1 MKRLRKIYLIIAV
14 FFTVFSVIFSAS
26 SYRIDSLDIT
36 AKIQEDG
43 SVVIEEIA
51 LYNASEI
58 NGVLY
63 NIDAK
68 GYGKLQSLEVFY
80 EKNGEFI
87 SAVNDRGTA
96 SGMYTVSVSD
106 ELYKIKLYSP
116 MRNEKRYFG
125 FRYVLPR
132 GVTVYEDIAQFNRK
146 MVGRGWQNSIR
157 DVSVKVILP
166 KEADK
171 DKIHAFGH
179 GPLTG
184 NIEILNGR
192 EIFFTLKNYRPGEF
206 VETNILF
213 PKEIVSKI
221 NPSYVKKTKGYDSIM
236 AMEGKLAE
244 ESNRERDRA
253 VRGMILGRVV
263 FFGGVAWWLF
273 LMVFI
278 YLKNGKKYKV
288 INPYGEYFR
297 ELPDDYTPAV
307 AGTLVSRKM
316 YPAPT
321 HLFATVMDL
330 VRKDYLEMEEIN
342 EVNSKGKN
350 IKKTILKKVREV
362 TSELKDYER
371 LVFKW
376 YINELGDGEKVVLE
390 DVEKYVSKNLTNAK
404 KFNANF
410 EKWKTLVYTD
420 MLSKGL
426 KQDKRNKLAVALGV
440 ITGILLFIGGMVLI
454 VIFQDPKFMLFNF
467 LGIPLI
473 VFSAAVNRP
482 SKEKEEAY
490 SRWKAFKKFL
500 VDYSNLEEAK
510 LASIHLWEHYFVYAI
525 ALGVAEKVAAGY
537 KKIAVLRG
545 EDDVNLRVGRNRMSL
560 MNTYLYSRAFR
571 TMESSTVKAAA
582 RSMSEVAKS
591 TRSSSSGSMLTAG
604 TICISPSLARYF
616 FRIPSSIISRRS
628 SIVIS
633 SVTTS
638 AA

>member
-14 FFTVFSVIFSAS
+14 FFTVFSVIFSAP

-80 EKNGEFI
+80 EKNGEFV

-350 IKKTILKKVREV
+350 IKKTILKKAREV

-426 KQDKRNKLAVALGV
+426 KQDKRNKLAVTLGV

-473 VFSAAVNRP
+473 VFSIAVNRP

-537 KKIAVLRG
+537 KKIAALRG

-591 TRSSSSGSMLTAG
+591 TRSSSSGSG
-604 TICISPSLARYF
+604 GGFSRG
-616 FRIPSSIISRRS
+616 SSGGGGGRGGGG
-628 SIVIS
+628 
-633 SVTTS
+633 
-638 AA
+638 AF

>member
-1 MKRLRKIYLIIAV
+1 MILIKQQEGKHLKRLRKIYLIIAV
-14 FFTVFSVIFSAS
+14 FFTVFSVIFSAP

-80 EKNGEFI
+80 EKNGEFV

-263 FFGGVAWWLF
+263 FSGGVAWWLF

-342 EVNSKGKN
+342 EVNSKGKS
-350 IKKTILKKVREV
+350 IKKT
-362 TSELKDYER
+362 
-371 LVFKW
+371 
-376 YINELGDGEKVVLE
+376 
-390 DVEKYVSKNLTNAK
+390 
-404 KFNANF
+404 NF
-410 EKWKTLVYTD
+410 
-420 MLSKGL
+420 S
-426 KQDKRNKLAVALGV
+426 
-440 ITGILLFIGGMVLI
+440 
-454 VIFQDPKFMLFNF
+454 
-467 LGIPLI
+467 
-473 VFSAAVNRP
+473 
-482 SKEKEEAY
+482 
-490 SRWKAFKKFL
+490 
-500 VDYSNLEEAK
+500 
-510 LASIHLWEHYFVYAI
+510 
-525 ALGVAEKVAAGY
+525 
-537 KKIAVLRG
+537 
-545 EDDVNLRVGRNRMSL
+545 
-560 MNTYLYSRAFR
+560 
-571 TMESSTVKAAA
+571 
-582 RSMSEVAKS
+582 
-591 TRSSSSGSMLTAG
+591 
-604 TICISPSLARYF
+604 
-616 FRIPSSIISRRS
+616 
-628 SIVIS
+628 
-633 SVTTS
+633 
-638 AA
+638 

>member
-1 MKRLRKIYLIIAV
+1 MILIKQQEGKHLKRLRKIYLIIAV
-14 FFTVFSVIFSAS
+14 FFTVFSVIFSAP

-80 EKNGEFI
+80 EKNGEFV

-192 EIFFTLKNYRPGEF
+192 EIFFILKNYRPGEF

-537 KKIAVLRG
+537 KKIAALRG

-591 TRSSSSGSMLTAG
+591 TRSSSSGSG
-604 TICISPSLARYF
+604 GGFSRG
-616 FRIPSSIISRRS
+616 SSGGGGGRGGGG
-628 SIVIS
+628 
-633 SVTTS
+633 
-638 AA
+638 AF

>member
-14 FFTVFSVIFSAS
+14 FFTVFSVIFSAP

-80 EKNGEFI
+80 EKNGEFV

-297 ELPDDYTPAV
+297 ELPDAYTPAV

-426 KQDKRNKLAVALGV
+426 KQDKRNKLAVAFGV

-537 KKIAVLRG
+537 KKIAALRG

-591 TRSSSSGSMLTAG
+591 TRSSSSGSG
-604 TICISPSLARYF
+604 GGFSRG
-616 FRIPSSIISRRS
+616 SSGGGGGRGGGG
-628 SIVIS
+628 
-633 SVTTS
+633 
-638 AA
+638 AF

>member
-14 FFTVFSVIFSAS
+14 FFTVFSVIFSAP

-80 EKNGEFI
+80 EKNGEFV

-171 DKIHAFGH
+171 DKIHTFGH

-192 EIFFTLKNYRPGEF
+192 EIFFILKNYRPGEF

-537 KKIAVLRG
+537 KKIAALRG

-591 TRSSSSGSMLTAG
+591 TRSSSSGSG
-604 TICISPSLARYF
+604 GGFSRG
-616 FRIPSSIISRRS
+616 SSGGGGGRGGGG
-628 SIVIS
+628 
-633 SVTTS
+633 
-638 AA
+638 AF

>member
-14 FFTVFSVIFSAS
+14 FFTVFSVIFSAP

-80 EKNGEFI
+80 EKNGEFV

-106 ELYKIKLYSP
+106 ELDKIKLYSP

-537 KKIAVLRG
+537 KKIAALRG

-591 TRSSSSGSMLTAG
+591 TRSSSSGSG
-604 TICISPSLARYF
+604 GGFSRG
-616 FRIPSSIISRRS
+616 SSGGGGGRGGGG
-628 SIVIS
+628 
-633 SVTTS
+633 
-638 AA
+638 AF

>member
-14 FFTVFSVIFSAS
+14 FFTVFSVIFSAP

-80 EKNGEFI
+80 EKNGEFV

-426 KQDKRNKLAVALGV
+426 KQDKRNKLAVTLGV

-537 KKIAVLRG
+537 KKIAALRG

-591 TRSSSSGSMLTAG
+591 TRSSSSGSG
-604 TICISPSLARYF
+604 GGFSRG
-616 FRIPSSIISRRS
+616 SSGGGGGRGGGG
-628 SIVIS
+628 
-633 SVTTS
+633 
-638 AA
+638 AF

>member
-1 MKRLRKIYLIIAV
+1 MKRLKKISLIIAV
-14 FFTVFSVIFSAS
+14 FFTVFSVIFSAP
-26 SYRIDSLDIT
+26 SYRVDSLDIT

-80 EKNGEFI
+80 EKNGEFV
-87 SAVNDRGTA
+87 SAVNNRGTA
-96 SGMYTVSVSD
+96 SGMYTVSTSD
-106 ELYKIKLYSP
+106 DLYKIKLYSP
-116 MRNEKRYFG
+116 MRNEKRYFA

-146 MVGRGWQNSIR
+146 MVGRGWQNSIK
-157 DVSVKVILP
+157 DVSVKVVLP
-166 KEADK
+166 KDAAK

-184 NIEILNGR
+184 NIEILNGK
-192 EIFFTLKNYRPGEF
+192 EISFTLKNYRPGEF

-221 NPSYVKKTKGYDSIM
+221 NPSYVKKTKGYESIM
-236 AMEGKLAE
+236 AMEKNLAE

-253 VRGMILGRVV
+253 VKGIMLNRTV
-263 FFGGVAWWLF
+263 FYGGVAWWLF
-273 LMVFI
+273 LMIFI

-288 INPYGEYFR
+288 TNPYGEYFR

-316 YPAPT
+316 YPNPI

-342 EVNSKGKN
+342 EVNSKGRN
-350 IKKTILKKVREV
+350 VKKTILKKIKEG
-362 TSELKDYER
+362 TSELKDYEK
-371 LVFKW
+371 LVLKW

-410 EKWKTLVYTD
+410 EKWKTFVYTD

-426 KQDKRNKLAVALGV
+426 KQDKRNKLAVALGA
-440 ITGILLFIGGMVLI
+440 ITGILLFIGGMGLI

-473 VFSAAVNRP
+473 AFSAAVSRP

-537 KKIAVLRG
+537 KKIAALRG
-545 EDDVNLRVGRNRMSL
+545 EEDINLRVGRNRMTL
-560 MNTYLYSRAFR
+560 MNTYLYTRAFR
-571 TMESSTVKAAA
+571 TMESSTVKAAS

-591 TRSSSSGSMLTAG
+591 TRSSSRGSGGGFSRG
-604 TICISPSLARYF
+604 
-616 FRIPSSIISRRS
+616 SSGGGGSRGGGG
-628 SIVIS
+628 
-633 SVTTS
+633 
-638 AA
+638 AF

>member
-14 FFTVFSVIFSAS
+14 FFTVFSVIFSAP

-80 EKNGEFI
+80 EKNGEFV

-192 EIFFTLKNYRPGEF
+192 EIFFTLKNYRPREF

-426 KQDKRNKLAVALGV
+426 KQDKRNKLAVAFGV

-537 KKIAVLRG
+537 KKIAALRG

-591 TRSSSSGSMLTAG
+591 TRSSSSGSG
-604 TICISPSLARYF
+604 GGFSRG
-616 FRIPSSIISRRS
+616 SSGGGGGRGGGG
-628 SIVIS
+628 
-633 SVTTS
+633 
-638 AA
+638 AF

>member
-14 FFTVFSVIFSAS
+14 FFTVFSVIFSAP

-80 EKNGEFI
+80 EKNGEFV

-263 FFGGVAWWLF
+263 FSGGVAWWLF

-342 EVNSKGKN
+342 EVNSKGKS

-362 TSELKDYER
+362 TSELKDYEK

-426 KQDKRNKLAVALGV
+426 KQDKRNKLAVTLGV

-454 VIFQDPKFMLFNF
+454 VIFQDSKFMLFNF

-537 KKIAVLRG
+537 KKIAALRG

-591 TRSSSSGSMLTAG
+591 TRSSSSGSG
-604 TICISPSLARYF
+604 GGFSRG
-616 FRIPSSIISRRS
+616 SSGGGGGRGGGG
-628 SIVIS
+628 
-633 SVTTS
+633 
-638 AA
+638 AF

>member
-1 MKRLRKIYLIIAV
+1 MKKLKKIYFLITV
-14 FFTVFSVIFSAS
+14 FFTVFSVVFSAP
-26 SYRIDSLDIT
+26 SYRVDSLDIT

-43 SVVIEEIA
+43 SVVVEEIV

-68 GYGKLQSLEVFY
+68 GYGKLNSLEVFY

-87 SAVNDRGTA
+87 PAVNQNGTS
-96 SGMYTVSVSD
+96 SGSYTVTTSD

-116 MRNEKRYFG
+116 MRDEKRYFG
-125 FRYVLPR
+125 FRYILPR

-146 MVGRGWQNSIR
+146 KVGRGWQNSIK

-166 KEADK
+166 KKVEK
-171 DKIHAFGH
+171 NEIHAFGH

-184 NIEILNGR
+184 NIEILSGN
-192 EIFFTLKNYRPGEF
+192 EIFFSLKNYRQGEF

-213 PKEIVSKI
+213 PKEVVSKI
-221 NPSYVKKTKGYDSIM
+221 NPSYIKKSKGYEKIM
-236 AMEGKLAE
+236 AMEGRLAE
-244 ESNRERDRA
+244 ESNKERDRA
-253 VRGMILGRVV
+253 VKGLILSRVI
-263 FFGGVAWWLF
+263 FYGGILWWLF
-273 LMVFI
+273 LVIFI

-288 INPYGEYFR
+288 TNPYGEYFR

-316 YPAPT
+316 YPAPE

-342 EVNSKGKN
+342 EVNSRGKS
-350 IKKTILKKVREV
+350 IKKTILRKINGG
-362 TSELKDYER
+362 TSQLKDYEK

-390 DVEKYVSKNLTNAK
+390 EIEKYVSKNLTNAK

-426 KQDKRNKLAVALGV
+426 KQDKRSTLAVGLGV

-454 VIFQDPKFMLFNF
+454 AVFQDPKFMLFNF
-467 LGIPLI
+467 LGMPLI
-473 VFSAAVNRP
+473 IFAAAISRP

-537 KKIAVLRG
+537 KKIAALRG
-545 EDDVNLRVGRNRMSL
+545 EDDVNLRVGRNRTSL

-571 TMESSTVKAAA
+571 TMESS
-582 RSMSEVAKS
+582 
-591 TRSSSSGSMLTAG
+591 SSSGSG
-604 TICISPSLARYF
+604 GGFSRG
-616 FRIPSSIISRRS
+616 SSGGGGSRGGGG
-628 SIVIS
+628 
-633 SVTTS
+633 
-638 AA
+638 AF

>member
-1 MKRLRKIYLIIAV
+1 MISIKQQEGKHLKRLRKIYLIIAV
-14 FFTVFSVIFSAS
+14 FFTVFSVIFSAP

-80 EKNGEFI
+80 EKNGEFV

-350 IKKTILKKVREV
+350 IKKTILKKAREV

-426 KQDKRNKLAVALGV
+426 KQDKRNKLAVTLGV

-473 VFSAAVNRP
+473 VFSIAVNRP

-537 KKIAVLRG
+537 KKIAALRG

-591 TRSSSSGSMLTAG
+591 TRSSSSGSG
-604 TICISPSLARYF
+604 GGFSRG
-616 FRIPSSIISRRS
+616 SSGGGGGRGGGG
-628 SIVIS
+628 
-633 SVTTS
+633 
-638 AA
+638 AF

>member
-14 FFTVFSVIFSAS
+14 FFTVFSVIFSAP

-80 EKNGEFI
+80 EKNGEFV

-537 KKIAVLRG
+537 KKIAALRG

-591 TRSSSSGSMLTAG
+591 TRSSSSGSG
-604 TICISPSLARYF
+604 GGFSRG
-616 FRIPSSIISRRS
+616 SSGGGGGRGGGG
-628 SIVIS
+628 
-633 SVTTS
+633 
-638 AA
+638 AF

>member
-14 FFTVFSVIFSAS
+14 FFTVFSVIFSAP

-80 EKNGEFI
+80 EKNGEFV

-316 YPAPT
+316 YPVPT

-342 EVNSKGKN
+342 EVNSKGKS

-537 KKIAVLRG
+537 KKIAALRG

-591 TRSSSSGSMLTAG
+591 TRSSSSGSG
-604 TICISPSLARYF
+604 GGFSRG
-616 FRIPSSIISRRS
+616 SSGGGGGRGGGG
-628 SIVIS
+628 
-633 SVTTS
+633 
-638 AA
+638 AF

>member
-14 FFTVFSVIFSAS
+14 FFTVFSVIFSAP

-80 EKNGEFI
+80 EKNGEFV

-426 KQDKRNKLAVALGV
+426 KQDKRNKLAVAFGV

-537 KKIAVLRG
+537 KKIAALRG

-591 TRSSSSGSMLTAG
+591 TRSSSSGSG
-604 TICISPSLARYF
+604 GGFSRG
-616 FRIPSSIISRRS
+616 SSGGGGGRGGGG
-628 SIVIS
+628 
-633 SVTTS
+633 
-638 AA
+638 AF

>member
-14 FFTVFSVIFSAS
+14 FFTVFSVIFSAP

-80 EKNGEFI
+80 EKNGEFV

-192 EIFFTLKNYRPGEF
+192 EIFFILKNYRPGEF

-537 KKIAVLRG
+537 KKIAALRG

-591 TRSSSSGSMLTAG
+591 TRSSSSGSG
-604 TICISPSLARYF
+604 GGFSRG
-616 FRIPSSIISRRS
+616 SSGGGGGRGGGG
-628 SIVIS
+628 
-633 SVTTS
+633 
-638 AA
+638 AF

>member
-14 FFTVFSVIFSAS
+14 FFTVFSVIFSAP

-80 EKNGEFI
+80 EKNGEFV

-350 IKKTILKKVREV
+350 IKKTILKKVKEV

-426 KQDKRNKLAVALGV
+426 KQDKRNKLAVTLGV

-473 VFSAAVNRP
+473 VFSAAVNRS

-537 KKIAVLRG
+537 KKIAALRG

-591 TRSSSSGSMLTAG
+591 TRSSSSGSG
-604 TICISPSLARYF
+604 GGFSRG
-616 FRIPSSIISRRS
+616 SSGGGGGRGGGG
-628 SIVIS
+628 
-633 SVTTS
+633 
-638 AA
+638 AF

>member
-1 MKRLRKIYLIIAV
+1 MILIKQQEGKHLKRLRKIYLIIAV
-14 FFTVFSVIFSAS
+14 FFTVFSVIFSAP

-80 EKNGEFI
+80 EKNGEFV

-537 KKIAVLRG
+537 KKIAALRG

-591 TRSSSSGSMLTAG
+591 TRSSSSGSG
-604 TICISPSLARYF
+604 GGFSRG
-616 FRIPSSIISRRS
+616 SSGGGGGRGGGG
-628 SIVIS
+628 
-633 SVTTS
+633 
-638 AA
+638 AF

>member
-14 FFTVFSVIFSAS
+14 FFTVFSVIFSAP

-80 EKNGEFI
+80 EKNGEFV

-537 KKIAVLRG
+537 KKIAALRG

-571 TMESSTVKAAA
+571 TTESSTVKAAA

-591 TRSSSSGSMLTAG
+591 TRSSSSGSG
-604 TICISPSLARYF
+604 GGFSRG
-616 FRIPSSIISRRS
+616 SSGGGGGRGGGG
-628 SIVIS
+628 
-633 SVTTS
+633 
-638 AA
+638 AF

>member
-1 MKRLRKIYLIIAV
+1 MKKLKKIYFLITV
-14 FFTVFSVIFSAS
+14 FFTVFSVVFSAP
-26 SYRIDSLDIT
+26 SYRVDSLDIT

-43 SVVIEEIA
+43 SVVVEEIV

-68 GYGKLQSLEVFY
+68 GYGKLNSLEVFY

-87 SAVNDRGTA
+87 PAVNQNGTS
-96 SGMYTVSVSD
+96 SGSYTVTTSD

-116 MRNEKRYFG
+116 MRDEKRYFG
-125 FRYVLPR
+125 FRYILPR

-146 MVGRGWQNSIR
+146 MVGRGWQNSIK

-166 KEADK
+166 KKVEK
-171 DKIHAFGH
+171 NEIHAFGH

-184 NIEILNGR
+184 NIEILSGN
-192 EIFFTLKNYRPGEF
+192 EIFFSLKNYRQGEF

-213 PKEIVSKI
+213 PKEVVSKI
-221 NPSYVKKTKGYDSIM
+221 NPSYIKKSKGYEKIM
-236 AMEGKLAE
+236 AMEGRLAE
-244 ESNRERDRA
+244 ESNKERDRA
-253 VRGMILGRVV
+253 VKGLILSRVI
-263 FFGGVAWWLF
+263 FYGGILWWLF
-273 LMVFI
+273 LVIFI

-288 INPYGEYFR
+288 TNPYGEYFR

-316 YPAPT
+316 YPAPE

-342 EVNSKGKN
+342 EVNSRGKSL
-350 IKKTILKKVREV
+350 KKTILRKINGG
-362 TSELKDYER
+362 TFQLKDYEK

-390 DVEKYVSKNLTNAK
+390 EIEKYVSKNLTNAK

-426 KQDKRNKLAVALGV
+426 KQDKRSTLAVGLGV

-454 VIFQDPKFMLFNF
+454 AVFQDPKFMLFNF
-467 LGIPLI
+467 LGMPLI
-473 VFSAAVNRP
+473 IFAAAISRP

-537 KKIAVLRG
+537 KKIAALRG
-545 EDDVNLRVGRNRMSL
+545 EDDVNLRVGRNRTSL

-571 TMESSTVKAAA
+571 TMESSTAKAAS
-582 RSMSEVAKS
+582 RSMREVAKS
-591 TRSSSSGSMLTAG
+591 TRSSSSGSG
-604 TICISPSLARYF
+604 GGFSRG
-616 FRIPSSIISRRS
+616 SSGGGGSRGGGG
-628 SIVIS
+628 
-633 SVTTS
+633 
-638 AA
+638 AF